1 MRPGSASGDR
11 NPESR
16 LLSTCAP
23 GTTAHVGIML
33 YGADGR
39 SGHRHL
45 DGDGAFQR
53 NSLDVFQIATPHSLG
68 RLWKIR
74 VWHDNKGGAIAR
86 LPCPALPVHCPPA
99 LPAHCLPTARW
110 P

>member
-1 MRPGSASGDR
+1 
-11 NPESR
+11 
-16 LLSTCAP
+16 
-23 GTTAHVGIML
+23 ML

-74 VWHDNKGGAIAR
+74 VWHDNKGGAVTR
-86 LPCPALPVHCPPA
+86 LPCPALPVHSSPALTNCPP
-99 LPAHCLPTARW
+99 PASPDRPLPTRPAPYAPSYHCPLTLTAR
-110 P
+110 PLSQG

>member
-74 VWHDNKGGAIAR
+74 VWHDNKGGACR
-86 LPCPALPVHCPPA
+86 PPA
-99 LPAHCLPTARW
+99 LSCAACPLPAGPDQLPTARR

>member
-1 MRPGSASGDR
+1 MSA
-11 NPESR
+11 P
-16 LLSTCAP
+16 AP

-74 VWHDNKGGAIAR
+74 VWHDNKGGAR
-86 LPCPALPVHCPPA
+86 CPLTACPTRP
-99 LPAHCLPTARW
+99 PPTGPDCLPPLNTRSLSQG
-110 P
+110 

>member
-1 MRPGSASGDR
+1 
-11 NPESR
+11 
-16 LLSTCAP
+16 
-23 GTTAHVGIML
+23 ML

>member
-1 MRPGSASGDR
+1 
-11 NPESR
+11 
-16 LLSTCAP
+16 
-23 GTTAHVGIML
+23 ML

-74 VWHDNKGGAIAR
+74 VWHDNKDGAHSQPAGPDCP
-86 LPCPALPVHCPPA
+86 LPALP
-99 LPAHCLPTARW
+99 CLPHLPTTRW

>member
-1 MRPGSASGDR
+1 
-11 NPESR
+11 
-16 LLSTCAP
+16 
-23 GTTAHVGIML
+23 ML

-74 VWHDNKGGAIAR
+74 VWHDNKGGAHCPPTACPAHPQPAGPDCP
-86 LPCPALPVHCPPA
+86 LPALP
-99 LPAHCLPTARW
+99 CLPHLPTTRW